1 MVICLFFFVMKRYDI
16 IRHDMMWCAYLY
28 FVHLLA
34 HHESCGTEK
43 HITSHIRTRNSIFC
57 QNQGFQLSSNGAE
70 GEVFLIII
78 GITKVLNGMFEKT
91 NNKNY
96 LWGKLRK
103 VKKKIVRWE
112 CVFPASSKQEIYMQD
127 WNKWMLAVLCKMIR
141 YSALDRSE

>member
-103 VKKKIVRWE
+103 VKKKLSDENVFFQLLQSKKYICKTEINE
-112 CVFPASSKQEIYMQD
+112 CWLFSV
-127 WNKWMLAVLCKMIR
+127 KWSVIQL
-141 YSALDRSE
+141 